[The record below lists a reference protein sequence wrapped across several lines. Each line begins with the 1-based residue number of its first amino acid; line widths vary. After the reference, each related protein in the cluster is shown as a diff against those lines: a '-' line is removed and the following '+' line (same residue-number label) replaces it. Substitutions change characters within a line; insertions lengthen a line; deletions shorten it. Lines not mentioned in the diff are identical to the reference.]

1 MVGAFLMQRKED
13 LNMQKHEFLYEEKH
27 HVLTVDGKDYA
38 VPQRTAEREKLL
50 REHDEKLGELTEYE
64 SNMDLL
70 TILFGAAAAHAM
82 FPEGDKTN
90 LDKLAK
96 CTKYALALYM
106 SEYAKTQ
113 AENIAEKF
121 SQVEPMIK
129 QINDASKAVNNLHAK
144 NDFKKHVAKKRR

>member
-1 MVGAFLMQRKED
+1 
-13 LNMQKHEFLYEEKH
+13 MQKHEFLYKEKKH
-27 HVLTVDGKDYA
+27 IMTVDGKDYTI
-38 VPQRTAEREKLL
+38 PQRTAKREKLL

-70 TILFGAAAAHAM
+70 TILFGAEAVHEM
-82 FPEGDKTN
+82 FPEEDTN

-96 CTKYALALYM
+96 CTKFALALYM

-129 QINDASKAVNNLHAK
+129 QINDASKAVNNLQAK